1 MLHTI
6 APLALSYS
14 RYKKCSHKS
23 KKIPRAGFKL
33 GIYII
38 VDT

>member
-1 MLHTI
+1 MLHTMRS
-6 APLALSYS
+6 LT
-14 RYKKCSHKS
+14 RVTKS
-23 KKIPRAGFKL
+23 VAINRKKIPRAGFKL